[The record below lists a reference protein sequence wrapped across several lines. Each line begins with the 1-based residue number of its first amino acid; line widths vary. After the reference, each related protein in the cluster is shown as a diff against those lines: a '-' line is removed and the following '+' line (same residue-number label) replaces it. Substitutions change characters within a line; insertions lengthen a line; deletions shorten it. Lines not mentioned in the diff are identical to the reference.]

1 MMPPH
6 SVIQGRQGIIAR
18 SLVAGLLAL
27 LAGCHP
33 RGPATDPWRDPANPN
48 AFQERWPSAPEP
60 ARIGL
65 RLTFGTPADLGLRSS
80 ALRRLAGW
88 FTGHPPD
95 QERLVRPCGL
105 AIDDQGVICITDTG
119 SGKVWCL
126 DRAKGAFHIWD
137 KIGTYRLRSPV
148 AIARSRGVNYLA
160 DSSLGRVLAFTDDLK
175 IRLDLAESLVRP
187 AGLVLDHDELFVAD
201 AANHR
206 IEVFALDGRPLR
218 RLGRRGVQPGEFN
231 FPTHIAV
238 DPSGHLLVTDALN
251 GRIQVLDRDG
261 TPVRVIG
268 RLGDSSGQLSRPKG
282 VAADPL
288 GHVYVADALFDN
300 FQVFDGD
307 GRFLLPVG
315 RTGRRPGEFWLP
327 SGIATSGR
335 HILVADSYN
344 QRVQVFEYVAAP
356 L

>member
-1 MMPPH
+1 MTPFH
-6 SVIQGRQGIIAR
+6 SVLQARQGIIPR
-18 SLVAGLLAL
+18 TLSIGLLVVL
-27 LAGCHP
+27 TGCHGH
-33 RGPATDPWRDPANPN
+33 GPAQDPLRDPANPH

-65 RLTFGTPADLGLRSS
+65 RLTFGSPADLGLRSS

-88 FTGHPPD
+88 FTGNQPD

-105 AIDDQGVICITDTG
+105 AMDDQGVICVTDTG

-126 DRAKGAFHIWD
+126 DRAKKEFHIWD
-137 KIGTYRLRSPV
+137 KVGSYQLRSPV
-148 AIARSRGVNYLA
+148 GIARWQGVNYLA

-175 IRLDLAESLVRP
+175 IRLDLADPLVRP
-187 AGLVLDHDELFVAD
+187 SGLAIDHDELFVVD
-201 AANHR
+201 SANHR
-206 IEVFALDGRPLR
+206 IEVFGLDGRPLR

-231 FPTHIAV
+231 FPTHIAI
-238 DPSGHLLVTDALN
+238 DPSGRLLVTDALN
-251 GRIQVLDRDG
+251 GRIQVLGRDG
-261 TPVRVIG
+261 AALRVIG

-282 VAADPL
+282 VAADSF

-300 FQVFDGD
+300 FQIFDGD

-315 RTGRRPGEFWLP
+315 HTGRRPGEFWLP
-327 SGIATSGR
+327 SGVAASG
-335 HILVADSYN
+335 HQILVADSYN
-344 QRVQVFEYVAAP
+344 QRVQVFEYVATP